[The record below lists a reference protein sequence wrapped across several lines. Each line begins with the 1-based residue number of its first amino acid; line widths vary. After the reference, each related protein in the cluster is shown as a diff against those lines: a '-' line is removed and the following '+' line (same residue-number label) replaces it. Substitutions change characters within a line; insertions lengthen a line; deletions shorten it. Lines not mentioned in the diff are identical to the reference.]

1 MLPDGG
7 VKLEKQVS
15 DLTQQICQLDL
26 ALERDKKV
34 LDALPA
40 PTPGRSH
47 RVTRR
52 CWTPCPPPPQVGLI
66 E

>member
-15 DLTQQICQLDL
+15 DLTQQIGQLDL
-26 ALERDKKV
+26 AIERDKKV

-40 PTPGRSH
+40 PTPGVYTLGRGFCLSVH
-47 RVTRR
+47 
-52 CWTPCPPPPQVGLI
+52 
-66 E
+66 